1 MDSYIITITLIGIA
15 ALGMAWMP
23 SFTKKT
29 GISDSVVYVLLGV
42 VAYYFMD
49 MLPKPDPVRYED
61 YTVHFT
67 EFVIII
73 SIMGGGLKIDRPFS
87 WKTWGIPFRLLTVT
101 MVSCI
106 FLLTMLAYLVLHFDF
121 ASSLLLGAA
130 LSTTDP
136 VLAADVQVGPPL
148 EKRRD
153 NVRFALTA
161 EAGMNDGMGFPFTWL
176 AISVASLGPNN
187 AESIMEWFAYDFIY
201 KIAAGVVAGILLG
214 KVLGYLIFNVSK
226 KTKFININDGFIAV
240 ASALLIY
247 GLTEMIHGYG
257 FIAVFVSA
265 VTLRN
270 YEFNNEFHKD
280 LHDFSDQIERIL
292 VAIVLLVFGGSLVR
306 GILDSL
312 TWQMAMVG
320 VMFIFLIRP
329 FSGMIGLFN
338 TELHLKERLGISF
351 YGIRGLGSFYYLS
364 FALTQKDFLYS
375 NELWSLV
382 SFIVL
387 LSVIVHGLTATTVM
401 KHLESRFSEEVQFEE
416 KEV

>member
-29 GISDSVVYVLLGV
+29 GISDSVVYVFLGAV
-42 VAYYFMD
+42 SYYFMD

-87 WKTWGIPFRLLTVT
+87 LETWAVPFRLLTIT
-101 MVSCI
+101 MGLCI
-106 FLLTMLAYLVLHFDF
+106 FLLTMLCYLVLHFDF

-130 LSTTDP
+130 LAPTDP

-148 EKRRD
+148 EKRKD

-187 AESIMEWFAYDFIY
+187 AGSIFEWFAYDFVY
-201 KIAAGVVAGILLG
+201 KIIAGIIAGFLLG
-214 KVLGYLIFNVSK
+214 KVLGYLIFNISK

-257 FIAVFVSA
+257 FIAVFVAA

-270 YEFNNEFHKD
+270 YEFKSEFHKD
-280 LHDFSDQIERIL
+280 LHNFSDQVERIL
-292 VAIVLLVFGGSLVR
+292 VAVVLLVFGGSLVH
-306 GILDSL
+306 GILNYL
-312 TWQMAMVG
+312 TWPMAFVG
-320 VMFIFLIRP
+320 IIFIFLIRP
-329 FSGMIGLFN
+329 VSGIVGLMN
-338 TELHLKERLGISF
+338 THLHFKEKLGISF

-375 NELWSLV
+375 NELWSIV

-387 LSVIVHGLTATTVM
+387 LSIIVHGLTATRVM
-401 KHLESRFSEEVQFEE
+401 TMLESKFSEEVSL
-416 KEV
+416 

>member
-1 MDSYIITITLIGIA
+1 MDSYVITITLIGIA

-29 GISDSVVYVLLGV
+29 GISDSVVYVFLGV
-42 VAYYFMD
+42 LSYLFMD
-49 MLPKPDPVRYED
+49 MLPTPDPVRYEE
-61 YTVHFT
+61 YTVHIT
-67 EFVIII
+67 ELVIII

-87 WKTWGIPFRLLTVT
+87 LKTWGIPFRLLTIT

-130 LSTTDP
+130 LAPTDP

-148 EKRRD
+148 EKTKD

-187 AESIMEWFAYDFIY
+187 AESILQWFAYDFVY
-201 KIAAGVVAGILLG
+201 KIAAGILAGFLLG
-214 KVLGYLIFNVSK
+214 KLLGYLIFNISE

-240 ASALLIY
+240 ASALLVY
-247 GLTEMIHGYG
+247 GLTELVHGYG

-270 YEFNNEFHKD
+270 YEFTNEFHRD

-292 VAIVLLVFGGSLVR
+292 VAVVLLVFGGSLIHGV
-306 GILDSL
+306 LDAL
-312 TWQMAMVG
+312 TWPMAVVG
-320 VMFIFLIRP
+320 IIFIFLIRP
-329 FSGMIGLFN
+329 FSGMVGLMN
-338 TELHLKERLGISF
+338 TDLHVKEKLGISF

-364 FALTQKDFLYS
+364 FALTQKDFFYS
-375 NELWSLV
+375 KELWSIV

-387 LSVIVHGLTATTVM
+387 LSVVVHGLTAAGVM
-401 KHLESRFSEEVQFEE
+401 KRLESKFSEEVQH
-416 KEV
+416 

>member
-29 GISDSVVYVLLGV
+29 GISDSVVYVLLGAV
-42 VAYYFMD
+42 SYYFID
-49 MLPKPDPVRYED
+49 ILPKPDPVRYED

-87 WKTWGIPFRLLTVT
+87 LQTWIVPFRLLTIT
-101 MVSCI
+101 MVLCI
-106 FLLTMLAYLVLHFDF
+106 FLLTMLSYLFLHFDF

-130 LSTTDP
+130 LAPTDP

-148 EKRRD
+148 EKKKD

-187 AESIMEWFAYDFIY
+187 AGSILEWFAYDFIY
-201 KIAAGVVAGILLG
+201 KIIAGIIVGFLLG
-214 KVLGYLIFNVSK
+214 KFLGYLIFNVSK

-247 GLTEMIHGYG
+247 GLTELVHGYG
-257 FIAVFVSA
+257 FIAVFVAA

-270 YEFNNEFHKD
+270 YEFKNEFHKD
-280 LHDFSDQIERIL
+280 LHNFSDQVERIL
-292 VAIVLLVFGGSLVR
+292 VAVVLLVFGGSLIH
-306 GILDSL
+306 GILGSL
-312 TWQMAMVG
+312 TWEMAVVG
-320 VMFIFLIRP
+320 IIFIFLIRP
-329 FSGMIGLFN
+329 FSGIVGLMN
-338 TELHLKERLGISF
+338 THLHFKEKLGISF

-364 FALTQKDFLYS
+364 FALSQKDFLYS
-375 NELWSLV
+375 NELWSIV

-387 LSVIVHGLTATTVM
+387 LSIIVHGLTATRVM
-401 KHLESRFSEEVQFEE
+401 RTLESKFSEEISL
-416 KEV
+416 

>member
-1 MDSYIITITLIGIA
+1 MDSYVITITLIGIA

-29 GISDSVVYVLLGV
+29 GISDSVVYVFLGV
-42 VAYYFMD
+42 LSYLFMD
-49 MLPKPDPVRYED
+49 MLPTPDPVRYED
-61 YTVHFT
+61 YTVHIT
-67 EFVIII
+67 ELVIII

-87 WKTWGIPFRLLTVT
+87 LKTWGIPFRLLTIT

-130 LSTTDP
+130 LAPTDP

-148 EKRRD
+148 EKTKD

-187 AESIMEWFAYDFIY
+187 AESILQWFAYDFVY
-201 KIAAGVVAGILLG
+201 KIAAGILAGFLLG
-214 KVLGYLIFNVSK
+214 KLLGYLIFNISE

-240 ASALLIY
+240 ASALLVY
-247 GLTEMIHGYG
+247 GLTELVHGYG

-270 YEFNNEFHKD
+270 YEFTNEFHRD

-292 VAIVLLVFGGSLVR
+292 VAVVLLVFGGSLIHGV
-306 GILDSL
+306 LDAL
-312 TWQMAMVG
+312 TWPMAVVG
-320 VMFIFLIRP
+320 IIFIFLIRP
-329 FSGMIGLFN
+329 FSGMVGLMN
-338 TELHLKERLGISF
+338 TDLHVKEKLGISF

-364 FALTQKDFLYS
+364 FALTQKDFFYS
-375 NELWSLV
+375 KELWSIV

-387 LSVIVHGLTATTVM
+387 LSVVVHGLTAAGVM
-401 KHLESRFSEEVQFEE
+401 KRLESKFSEEVQH
-416 KEV
+416 

>member
-1 MDSYIITITLIGIA
+1 MDSYVITITLIGIA

-29 GISDSVVYVLLGV
+29 GISDSVVYVFLGV
-42 VAYYFMD
+42 LSYLFMD
-49 MLPKPDPVRYED
+49 MLPTPDPVRYED
-61 YTVHFT
+61 YTVHIT
-67 EFVIII
+67 ELVIII

-87 WKTWGIPFRLLTVT
+87 LKTWGIPFRLLTIT

-130 LSTTDP
+130 LAPTDP

-148 EKRRD
+148 EKTKD

-187 AESIMEWFAYDFIY
+187 AESILQWFAYDFVY
-201 KIAAGVVAGILLG
+201 KIAAGILAGFLLG
-214 KVLGYLIFNVSK
+214 KLLGYLIFNISE

-240 ASALLIY
+240 ASALLVY
-247 GLTEMIHGYG
+247 GLTELVHGYG

-270 YEFNNEFHKD
+270 YEFTNEFHRD
-280 LHDFSDQIERIL
+280 LHNFSDQIERIL
-292 VAIVLLVFGGSLVR
+292 VAVVLLVFGGSLIHGV
-306 GILDSL
+306 LDAL
-312 TWQMAMVG
+312 TWPMAVVG
-320 VMFIFLIRP
+320 IIFIFLIRP
-329 FSGMIGLFN
+329 FSGMVGLMN
-338 TELHLKERLGISF
+338 TDLHVKEKLGISF

-364 FALTQKDFLYS
+364 FALTQKDFFYS
-375 NELWSLV
+375 KELWSIV

-387 LSVIVHGLTATTVM
+387 LSVVVHGLTAAGVM
-401 KHLESRFSEEVQFEE
+401 KRLESKFSEEVQH
-416 KEV
+416 